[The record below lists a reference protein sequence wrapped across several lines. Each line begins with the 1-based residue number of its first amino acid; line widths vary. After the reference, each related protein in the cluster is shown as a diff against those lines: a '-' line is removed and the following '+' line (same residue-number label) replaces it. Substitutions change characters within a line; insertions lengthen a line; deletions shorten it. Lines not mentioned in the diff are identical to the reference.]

1 MYRIEI
7 VLALFTFSLAMPSS
21 AQVSDAGRPVLRLTL
36 RRAIEIALSP
46 EGNVGARL
54 AQESVHLAE
63 ALHSRSRALR
73 RPVIESHVSEQ
84 NLSLNPQAIG
94 FQIETDEMS
103 GFMLPR
109 RVGPFSV
116 FDARVTARYN
126 LLDPG
131 TKRHAEA
138 ARAQISVAEAAR
150 ENRLDQVA
158 LQVARLYILG
168 LRNNER
174 VETARANV
182 ELSKI
187 LLSFAERQ
195 EAAGTGA
202 VIEVTRARSQL
213 AGDEYHLSAAQLE
226 QEIAELRLLTEI
238 GQPLDTRLELADS
251 LKLDLV
257 RSQSLDESIEL
268 AKKSRNDI
276 RVQARRI
283 EKERLN
289 DRAIH
294 SERLPSIA
302 LFADLGALNTNT
314 DRPVATHTVGFA
326 MRFPVFDG
334 GRRAS
339 RRAEVQSKIRS
350 EELRRK
356 RIEDQLELEVRQ
368 SIRRLELSRG
378 QVEVAELGR
387 SLAEEE
393 LARARRRY
401 GAGVTNSL
409 EVVHAQA
416 RLREAQSNHI
426 EALYAHNLSRIDF
439 SEAKGDVSSLM
450 Q

>member
-7 VLALFTFSLAMPSS
+7 LLALVTFSLAVPAS

-36 RRAIEIALSP
+36 QRAIEIALSP
-46 EGNVGARL
+46 EGNVAARL
-54 AQESVHLAE
+54 AEESVHLAE
-63 ALHSRSRALR
+63 ALHDRSRVLR
-73 RPVIESHVSEQ
+73 RPVVESYVSEQ

-116 FDARVTARYN
+116 FDVRVRARYN
-126 LLDPG
+126 LLDLG
-131 TKRHAEA
+131 TKRHIET
-138 ARAQISVAEAAR
+138 AQAQVSVAHAIR
-150 ENRLDQVA
+150 EDGRDQVA
-158 LQVARLYILG
+158 LQVARLYILA

-202 VIEVTRARSQL
+202 AIEVTRAGSQL
-213 AGDEYHLSAAQLE
+213 AGEEYHLSAAESE
-226 QEIAELRLLTEI
+226 QEITELRLLAEM
-238 GQPLDTRLELADS
+238 GRSLETRLELADS

-257 RSQSLDESIEL
+257 RSQSLDEAIEL
-268 AKKSRNDI
+268 AKKSRNDV
-276 RVQARRI
+276 RVQVRRI

-302 LFADLGALNTNT
+302 LFADLGALNTNA
-314 DRPVATHTVGFA
+314 DRPVATHTVGFSI
-326 MRFPVFDG
+326 RFPVFDG

-339 RRAEVQSKIRS
+339 RRAEVHSKIRS

-356 RIEDQLELEVRQ
+356 QIEDQLELEVRQ
-368 SIRRLELSRG
+368 SIRRLRLSRG
-378 QVEVAELGR
+378 QIGVAQRGLG
-387 SLAEEE
+387 LAEEE

-416 RLREAQSNHI
+416 QLREAQHNHI
-426 EALYAHNLSRIDF
+426 EALYAHNVSRIDF
-439 SEAKGDVSSLM
+439 SEAKGDVSSLLR
-450 Q
+450 